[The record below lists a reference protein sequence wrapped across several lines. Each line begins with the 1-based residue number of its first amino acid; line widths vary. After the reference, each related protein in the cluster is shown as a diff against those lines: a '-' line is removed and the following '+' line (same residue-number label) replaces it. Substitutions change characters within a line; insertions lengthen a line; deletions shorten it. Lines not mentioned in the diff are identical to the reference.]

1 MKFTI
6 GNVFSRSF
14 TLIGQNF
21 ALLLLVGLLTYAIP
35 VGLSAAIFY
44 TTSGLDVNNPQA
56 WGGEQVL
63 ALALFGVLSML
74 FYFINMSVVTELTV
88 TRAVNRPFDIAPALK
103 RSLINIVPLFL
114 VMLLCGLAIVLGFI
128 LLIIPGIIVSLALSV
143 AIPAYVA
150 ESRTGIID
158 ALKRSWELTKNHR
171 WAILLIFIL
180 IALFGAIFGGIIQAV
195 SMIFASQSPAL
206 IIGLN
211 SIIEGLYTLISTVF
225 TVVIYVVL
233 RESKEGNA
241 PETTASVFE

>member
-1 MKFTI
+1 MRFTI

-21 ALLLLVGLLTYAIP
+21 ALLLLTGLLTYAIP
-35 VGLSAAIFY
+35 VGLSAVVFY

-56 WGGEQVL
+56 WGGEQIM
-63 ALALFGVLSML
+63 ALALFGILSML

-88 TRAVNRPFDIAPALK
+88 TRAVNQPFDIGPALK
-103 RSLINIVPLFL
+103 RSLINIVPLFII
-114 VMLLCGLAIVLGFI
+114 MILCGLAIMLGFI

-180 IALFGAIFGGIIQAV
+180 IGIFGAILSGIIQAV
-195 SMIFASQSPAL
+195 SMIFAAQSPAL

-233 RESKEGNA
+233 RESKEGNTS
-241 PETTASVFE
+241 ESTASVFE

>member
-6 GNVFSRSF
+6 ANVFSRSF

-21 ALLLLVGLLTYAIP
+21 ALLLLTGLLTYAIP

-56 WGGEQVL
+56 WGGEQVM
-63 ALALFGVLSML
+63 AMIAFGVLSML

-88 TRAVNRPFDIAPALK
+88 TRAVNRPFDIGPALK
-103 RSLINIVPLFL
+103 RSLINIVPLFI
-114 VMLLCGLAIVLGFI
+114 VMVLCGLAIMLGFI
-128 LLIIPGIIVSLALSV
+128 LLIIPGIIVSVALSV

-150 ESRTGIID
+150 ESRTGITD

-171 WAILLIFIL
+171 WAILLIFLL
-180 IALFGAIFGGIIQAV
+180 IAIFGAIFGGIIQAV

-241 PETTASVFE
+241 PEATAAVFE

>member
-1 MKFTI
+1 MSFTI

-21 ALLLLVGLLTYAIP
+21 ALLLLTGLLTYAIP

-56 WGGEQVL
+56 WGGEQVM
-63 ALALFGVLSML
+63 ALGLFGILSML

-88 TRAVNRPFDIAPALK
+88 TRAVNRPFDIGPALK
-103 RSLINIVPLFL
+103 RSLINIVPLFI
-114 VMLLCGLAIVLGFI
+114 VMILCGLAIMLGFI

-180 IALFGAIFGGIIQAV
+180 IGIFGAIFGGIIQAV
-195 SMIFASQSPAL
+195 SMIFAAQSPAL

-233 RESKEGNA
+233 RESKEGNTS
-241 PETTASVFE
+241 ESTASVFE